1 MSVPTD
7 LKYTKEHEWVRIEGD
22 TATFGVTDHAQEALG
37 DIVFVELPEVGRSI
51 DAGEAYGV
59 VESVKAVS
67 DVYAP
72 VAGEVIEVNEA
83 LEGEPD
89 LVNSDPYGTGL
100 ASFLRHYLIDKE
112 SDALCVVH
120 LTCPRL
126 DFKDFSKVCER
137 LRERYDSGRIAR
149 RQNRGRRRCQKII
162 RFTFCQ

>member
-7 LKYTKEHEWVRIEGD
+7 LRFTKEHEWVRIEGD

-37 DIVFVELPEVGRSI
+37 DIVFVELPEVGRNV

-72 VAGEVIEVNEA
+72 VAGEVIETNEA

-89 LVNSDPYGTGL
+89 LVNSDPYGAGWIIKVKISGNNDSAELMNPEEYTE
-100 ASFLRHYLIDKE
+100 FLD
-112 SDALCVVH
+112 D
-120 LTCPRL
+120 
-126 DFKDFSKVCER
+126 
-137 LRERYDSGRIAR
+137 
-149 RQNRGRRRCQKII
+149 
-162 RFTFCQ
+162 